1 MKFCYGLCDG
11 LVRSLWDRIRAKA
24 NTGNFVVGIYCRS
37 QSQEDKTDETS
48 LDVEECH
55 SFKPCFLW
63 ELSTNVT
70 SAGQEAVAHK

>member
-48 LDVEECH
+48 LDMW
-55 SFKPCFLW
+55 K
-63 ELSTNVT
+63 NVT
-70 SAGQEAVAHK
+70 VSSLVFYGSYQPI